1 MKRRNLFKILLAL
14 LVTMSLF
21 ACSANGSSSTQD
33 SSNEPET
40 SDDNSGAQGCA
51 TDGEISLDVIND
63 YLNNSADLGEGS
75 TGNVVAVIPINH
87 VNGPREETNFYAF
100 VNFKYKARNYIKYQI
115 TYLSCTCRSAD
126 VNYWMTAYV
135 ELSLPES
142 KNPEDAVVRTLSFD
156 RDANDHYTAGF
167 WGDSDPTPAGFT
179 YEQFKEQYIPY
190 FIDKDAKYLATLSV
204 MEDID
209 AADYSAGEG
218 RSELTI
224 DALSGSSVSA
234 NNIIRMLNALMKY
247 HATDDYFAQ

>member
-1 MKRRNLFKILLAL
+1 MKKRNLIKILLAL
-14 LVTMSLF
+14 LVTASLF
-21 ACSANGSSSTQD
+21 ACSANNASDSQGSD
-33 SSNEPET
+33 GEPET
-40 SDDNSGAQGCA
+40 SDGAQGCTA
-51 TDGEISLDVIND
+51 DGEISLDVIND

-135 ELSLPES
+135 ELSLPDS
-142 KNPEDAVVRTLSFD
+142 KNVEDAVVRTLSFD

-179 YEQFKEQYIPY
+179 YEQFKEQYIPF
-190 FIDKDAKYLATLSV
+190 FIGKDAKYLETLSV

-218 RSELTI
+218 RADLTI
-224 DALSGSSVSA
+224 DALTGSSVSA

>member
-1 MKRRNLFKILLAL
+1 MKVRNLFKILLAL
-14 LVTMSLF
+14 LVTISLF
-21 ACSANGSSSTQD
+21 ACSANGSSD
-33 SSNEPET
+33 SQSSGDEPQT
-40 SDDNSGAQGCA
+40 SDEGQGCS
-51 TDGEISLDVIND
+51 TDGEIN
-63 YLNNSADLGEGS
+63 LNNSADLGEGS

-142 KNPEDAVVRTLSFD
+142 KNIEDAVVKTLSFD

-190 FIDKDAKYLATLSV
+190 FVGKDYKYLKTLSV

-218 RSELTI
+218 RADLTI

-234 NNIIRMLNALMKY
+234 NNIIRMLNALMEY